1 MVAAA
6 ASITEASWWVGAAV
20 AGRPMLIG
28 SVRLAK
34 KPASMAEEPPIGG
47 KEECSLRERGG
58 PEKFTR
64 GMCHGGYLYPFSL
77 FLSSRRRNRRSMAS
91 LREMASAAVV
101 LLAGI
106 GQPDARN
113 SARRS
118 ARHNLASASAN
129 SRLLV
134 RDIINSPPSSVEERI
149 TVNMSSGSCSS
160 SIEPETFET
169 GTVDDGASVA
179 VTILSFEWRR
189 TRERL
194 NIWPVVFK
202 VREAEQRDELRSI
215 LDDTHW
221 HLSRPLWWCSRR
233 RFSWLAVVVS
243 CLS

>member
-1 MVAAA
+1 
-6 ASITEASWWVGAAV
+6 
-20 AGRPMLIG
+20 
-28 SVRLAK
+28 
-34 KPASMAEEPPIGG
+34 
-47 KEECSLRERGG
+47 
-58 PEKFTR
+58 
-64 GMCHGGYLYPFSL
+64 
-77 FLSSRRRNRRSMAS
+77 MAS

-194 NIWPVVFK
+194 NIGRWSLK
-202 VREAEQRDELRSI
+202 
-215 LDDTHW
+215 
-221 HLSRPLWWCSRR
+221 
-233 RFSWLAVVVS
+233 
-243 CLS
+243 